1 MENKT
6 EHTTEND
13 RENMI
18 DNTTEVPKKRGK
30 FERIAAW
37 IGIIL
42 LIALYITTLISAI
55 LATPATA
62 ALFKV
67 SVFAS
72 ALIPLMIFG
81 YIKLVKLLTGR

>member
-6 EHTTEND
+6 EHTTK
-13 RENMI
+13 
-18 DNTTEVPKKRGK
+18 VPKKHGK
-30 FERIAAW
+30 IERIAAW
-37 IGIIL
+37 IGIFL
-42 LIALYITTLISAI
+42 LIALYVTTLISAI

-67 SVFAS
+67 SVVAS

-81 YIKLVKLLTGR
+81 YIKLAKLLTGR